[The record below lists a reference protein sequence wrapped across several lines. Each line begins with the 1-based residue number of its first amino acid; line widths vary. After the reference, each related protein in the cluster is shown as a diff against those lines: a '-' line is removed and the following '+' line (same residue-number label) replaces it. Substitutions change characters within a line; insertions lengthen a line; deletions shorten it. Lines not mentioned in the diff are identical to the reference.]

1 MRPTSTILDG
11 LNVIL
16 AQCSLS
22 PCRRAA
28 IKRVYDIILTEDDNT
43 DYQDSGLMDKMMNF
57 IVRWYV
63 DGTESAPFK
72 KHRWRRAD
80 LGRSGMMMTG
90 TGVGCGISFSSPKL
104 LSSLDLLQ

>member
-1 MRPTSTILDG
+1 LYTEEYHSIEWAGGRKNVCKVDLYAPHSTILDG
-11 LNVIL
+11 LNVIP
-16 AQCSLS
+16 AQCSLP

-28 IKRVYDIILTEDDNT
+28 IKRVYDIILTKDDNT
-43 DYQDSGLMDKMMNF
+43 DYQDSGPMDKMMNF

-80 LGRSGMMMTG
+80 LGRRE
-90 TGVGCGISFSSPKL
+90 
-104 LSSLDLLQ
+104 